1 MRCIWSLGLC
11 QDAELKTF
19 FVTVAGEMLNLKENF
34 FFAFVALEKCFDQ
47 VPRDVLLWVLR
58 KPGMVE

>member
-1 MRCIWSLGLC
+1 MRCIWSLGLG

-34 FFAFVALEKCFDQ
+34 LFVFVALAKCFDQ

>member
-1 MRCIWSLGLC
+1 MRCVWSLGLC

-34 FFAFVALEKCFDQ
+34 FFLH
-47 VPRDVLLWVLR
+47 L
-58 KPGMVE
+58 

>member
-1 MRCIWSLGLC
+1 MRCVWSLGLC

-34 FFAFVALEKCFDQ
+34 FFCICSFGEMF
-47 VPRDVLLWVLR
+47 
-58 KPGMVE
+58 